1 MTPPGLQGGC
11 CWWGALV
18 LAALG
23 VGFGWGATQGNAA
36 QPGTRVFAADT
47 GLILSYIKPG
57 QNTAFEQTMKR
68 VAEALSN
75 SEEFDRR
82 RQAVGWKVYKKM
94 EPLESG
100 VLLYIS
106 IIAPV
111 VPNADYWVPQILN
124 EAFPTE
130 VQELYETYAGAFAH
144 GETLLNLTPIDLG
157 LTVSEP

>member
-130 VQELYETYAGAFAH
+130 VQELYEAYAGAFAH

>member
-1 MTPPGLQGGC
+1 VTLPGLQGGC

>member
-82 RQAVGWKVYKKM
+82 RQGVGWKVYKKM

>member
-1 MTPPGLQGGC
+1 MTFGLRDGC
-11 CWWGALV
+11 CWWGALL

-23 VGFGWGATQGNAA
+23 VGFGWGATQGSAA
-36 QPGTRVFAADT
+36 QAGTRIFTADA

-57 QNTAFEQTMKR
+57 QNTAFERTMKR
-68 VAEALSN
+68 VAEALTN

-82 RQAVGWKVYKKM
+82 RQAVGWKVYKGM
-94 EPLESG
+94 EPLEG
-100 VLLYIS
+100 GILLYIS
-106 IIAPV
+106 FIDSV

-144 GETLLNLTPIDLG
+144 GETLFNLTPVDLG
-157 LTVSEP
+157 LAVAEP

>member
-82 RQAVGWKVYKKM
+82 RQAVGWEVYKKM

-130 VQELYETYAGAFAH
+130 VQELYEAYAGAFAH

>member
-57 QNTAFEQTMKR
+57 QNTAFERTMKR

-130 VQELYETYAGAFAH
+130 VQELYEAYAGAFAH
-144 GETLLNLTPIDLG
+144 GEMLLNLTPIDLG

>member
-23 VGFGWGATQGNAA
+23 IGFGWGATQGNAA

-130 VQELYETYAGAFAH
+130 VQELYEAYAGAFAH

>member
-1 MTPPGLQGGC
+1 MTTFGLRDGC
-11 CWWGALV
+11 RWWVVVL

-23 VGFGWGATQGNAA
+23 VGFGWGATRGGAV
-36 QPGTRVFAADT
+36 QPGTRVFTADV
-47 GLILSYIKPG
+47 GLILSYVKPG

-68 VAEALSN
+68 VAEALTN

-82 RQAVGWKVYKKM
+82 RQAVGWKVFKKM
-94 EPLESG
+94 EPLEGG

-106 IIAPV
+106 VIDPV
-111 VPNADYWVPQILN
+111 VPNVDYWVPQILN